1 VVKITSKFRT
11 GRGAPLDDN
20 DTYNLAAAI
29 IKQAVWDWRYLCK
42 GGKPAKDLN
51 FDELVQ
57 FFTCDCEMYC
67 RKEKTTERI
76 FRLMKLER
84 RRAGMGG

>member
-1 VVKITSKFRT
+1 MNKLTGKYEKI
-11 GRGAPLDDN
+11 LDDN

-29 IKQAVWDWRYLCK
+29 VKQAVWDWRYLCK
-42 GGKPAKDLN
+42 HGKKAGDLN
-51 FDELVQ
+51 FEELTE

-67 RKEKTTERI
+67 RNPKTAERI

-84 RRAGMGG
+84 RRAGLSE